1 MSAEWSA
8 GTTVVVALVLLA
20 VLGVVH
26 IWTTGVRAGR
36 KVERQ
41 MREVTRL
48 GRVAAGAAITAV
60 LIAVI
65 QWAVVTNTAPNPAWV
80 LVLGAPALMA
90 GVTVGRLLAVTT
102 VHRHGQGHHG
112 RQAGVRR

>member
-1 MSAEWSA
+1 MSAGWSA
-8 GTTVVVALVLLA
+8 GATVAVALVALA
-20 VLGVVH
+20 GLGVLH

-41 MREVTRL
+41 VREFTRL
-48 GRVAAGAAITAV
+48 SRVAAGAAVTAV

-65 QWAVVTNTAPNPAWV
+65 QWAVVTHSTPNPSWV
-80 LVLGAPALMA
+80 LVLGGPALLA

-102 VHRHGQGHHG
+102 VHRHAHGHLG
-112 RQAGVRR
+112 RRAGVRR

>member
-41 MREVTRL
+41 VREVTRL
-48 GRVAAGAAITAV
+48 GRVAAGAAITAA

-65 QWAVVTNTAPNPAWV
+65 QWAVVTNTSPNAAWV
-80 LVLGAPALMA
+80 LVLGAPALLA

-102 VHRHGQGHHG
+102 VHRTGHGQHP
-112 RQAGVRR
+112 RRAGVRR